1 MERDD
6 SSVVHLPQLDRRF
19 QGAVRDLGGFVRGDV
34 RTTMLD
40 RGLYA
45 ADASPYEV
53 MPLAVVSPL
62 DGEDLRGVV
71 AWCGERGIPII
82 PRGAGTSLAGQ
93 VVGEA
98 VVVDCSPH
106 MNGILE
112 VDAERGVARVEPG
125 VVLDD
130 LRRTI
135 ASRGLAF
142 GPDVSTATH
151 ATIGGMIGNSSA
163 GASSLVHGMTDQ
175 HVLGIDGIL
184 ADGDRFDFA
193 TVDPSAGGSDR
204 ARGLARRLAD
214 IVRPIESEIDARFPR
229 VSRNVGGYRLDD
241 VLERLV
247 RGDGLV
253 DLGRFLAGSEG
264 TLAVTAAATLRLVPR
279 PTERVLLVLAFPDVA
294 DACRQVPGLVE
305 TGPSAVE
312 LMDAH
317 IIDAAAAQA
326 VFEADVRTL
335 PGIDGSRAGAV
346 LLVDY
351 QGDDRDR
358 LVETAR
364 KAIELASLDP
374 ARASIVEDP
383 GLQARTWAIRTTG
396 LGLISKPDGDHL
408 PMPGL
413 EDCGVPLDRLS
424 GFQEEFD
431 RLIGSHGWTGVFYA
445 HASVGLLHVRPRID
459 LSSVGDREAFL
470 RLRDETL
477 DLVLS
482 YGGSISGEHG
492 DGRIRGDLVARMYGP
507 RIVEA
512 FQQVKSAFDPAGIL
526 NPGNK
531 TGERDPLGD
540 LRFDHERSGEE
551 DGPFHFHWPE
561 GGPLAMARA
570 CNGNG
575 LCRRHE
581 GGAMCPSYR
590 AMLDERHSTRGR
602 ANALRL
608 AIGGRL
614 AKDAD
619 DDGIWGRADV
629 EDVLSKCL
637 SCKACRHECPSN
649 VDLSKLKA
657 EHQAQ
662 ARAGRPPGLRE
673 RILGRAGLHLRRAA
687 GARRLARVVSSIP
700 GSEFLA
706 ARLLDLDPCRDLPTV
721 APRSAKPPTRR
732 HAAPDAPV
740 IAILEDCFTSSL
752 EPAIL
757 EDAAVVLDAFGWRVE
772 RIALAGCC
780 GRPQVSSGLL
790 EEARA
795 LVEAS
800 AGSLHEDLR
809 RCNAEALVVLEPS
822 CLSALKEEWR
832 ELVTSVDEDV
842 TAAIAS
848 RSSSLEGFLE
858 AEWDRH
864 PRRPAAR
871 IPKGVVVHPH
881 CHAKTGRGSTA
892 SLLQRLGATDAE
904 VLDSGCCGL
913 AGSFGY
919 RRENMELSRTIFHQS
934 LGERLDR
941 EPPSVLVAEGTS
953 CRHQCRDLG
962 NVEATHPA
970 RVLAQA
976 LVDPAP

>member
-6 SSVVHLPQLDRRF
+6 SSIVHLPQLDQRF
-19 QGAVRDLGGFVRGDV
+19 RGAVRDLGSIVRGEV
-34 RTTMLD
+34 RSTTLD

-53 MPLAVVSPL
+53 MPIAVVSPL
-62 DGEDLRGVV
+62 DGDDLRLTV

-98 VVVDCSPH
+98 VIVDCSPH
-106 MNGILE
+106 MNRILE
-112 VDAERGVARVEPG
+112 VDPERSLARVEPG

-130 LRRTI
+130 LRRRIT
-135 ASRGLAF
+135 SDGLAF
-142 GPDVSTATH
+142 GPDVSTSTH

-175 HVLGIDGIL
+175 HVLGIDGVL
-184 ADGDRFDFA
+184 ADGDRVDFT
-193 TVDPSAGGSDR
+193 TVDPSIHGSSR
-204 ARGLARRLAD
+204 PLELARRLAE

-241 VLERLV
+241 VSDRLL
-247 RGDGLV
+247 RGDGRV
-253 DLGRFLAGSEG
+253 DLGRFLAGTEG

-279 PTERVLLVLAFPDVA
+279 PRERVLLVIAFSNVA
-294 DACRQVPGLVE
+294 DACGQVSGLVE

-346 LLVDY
+346 LLVEY
-351 QGDDRDR
+351 QGDDRNR

-364 KAIELASLDP
+364 RAIEAAAIDA
-374 ARASIVEDP
+374 ARTSIVEDSE
-383 GLQARTWAIRTTG
+383 LQARTWAIRTTG

-424 GFQEEFD
+424 SFQADFD
-431 RLIGSHGWTGVFYA
+431 HLIGSHGWTGVFYA

-459 LSSVGDREAFL
+459 LSSSSDRDAFL
-470 RLRDETL
+470 RLRDQTL

-482 YGGSISGEHG
+482 YGGSISGAHG

-512 FQQVKSAFDPAGIL
+512 FKEVKHAFDPAGVL

-531 TGERDPLGD
+531 TGERDPLDD
-540 LRFDHERSGEE
+540 LRFDHERAGEQ
-551 DGPFHFHWPE
+551 DGPFHFQWPE

-575 LCRRHE
+575 LCRRHD

-614 AKDAD
+614 ATDA

-629 EDVLSKCL
+629 DDVLSKCL

-657 EHQAQ
+657 EYQ
-662 ARAGRPPGLRE
+662 ARARGGRRPNFRE
-673 RILGRAGLHLRRAA
+673 RILGRAGLHLRRASR
-687 GARRLARVVSSIP
+687 ARRLARAAASVP
-700 GSEFLA
+700 GSTLLA
-706 ARLLDLDPCRDLPTV
+706 ARLLDLDPCREIPTV
-721 APRSAKPPTRR
+721 APHAAQAPTRR
-732 HAAPDAPV
+732 HAAADAPV
-740 IAILEDCFTSSL
+740 VAILEDCFTSSL
-752 EPAIL
+752 EPGIL

-772 RIALAGCC
+772 RLALVGCC

-800 AGSLHEDLR
+800 AESLRDDLR
-809 RCNAEALVVLEPS
+809 RCEAEALVVLEPS

-832 ELVTSVDEDV
+832 ELVTSVHQEV
-842 TAAIAS
+842 TETIAS
-848 RSSSLEGFLE
+848 RSTSLEGFLDH
-858 AEWDRH
+858 EWERH
-864 PRRPAAR
+864 PRRPSAR
-871 IPKGVVVHPH
+871 VPDGVVVHPH
-881 CHAKTGRGSTA
+881 CHAKTARGSTS
-892 SLLQRLGATDAE
+892 SLLRRLGASDAE

-919 RRENMELSRTIFHQS
+919 RRENIELSREIFHQS

-941 EPPSVLVAEGTS
+941 ERPEVLVAEGTS
-953 CRHQCRDLG
+953 CRHQCRDLA

-970 RVLAQA
+970 RLLARA
-976 LVDPAP
+976 LASDS